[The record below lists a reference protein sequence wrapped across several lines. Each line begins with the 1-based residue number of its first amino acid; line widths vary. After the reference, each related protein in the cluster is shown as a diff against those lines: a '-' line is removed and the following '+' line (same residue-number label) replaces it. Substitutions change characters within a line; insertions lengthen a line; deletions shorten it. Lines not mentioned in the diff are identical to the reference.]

1 MEIINSINDFLSTY
15 ILVALLLGAGI
26 YFTIR
31 LKGMQFTMIG
41 EMFRLLVNSGH
52 KHDDA
57 ADLNKPTEKRIRSF
71 QAFVVSLAARVG
83 TGNIAGV
90 AIAIVL
96 GGPGAIFWM
105 WVVALLGSANAF
117 VESTLAQLF
126 KVRGDHSYI
135 GGPAYYIMK
144 GIGKRWYAN
153 LFAILITIT
162 FSLAFS
168 SVQSNT
174 MAIALKSSFGVDPVI
189 FGAIC
194 SLLTLLIICGG
205 IQRIAKFN
213 EIIVP
218 IMALMYI
225 GLAIYVVITRITM
238 FPHVMALIFENAFG
252 FNQALGGTLGMA
264 VIQGVKRGLFSN
276 EAGEGST
283 PNAAATAAVSH
294 PVKQGLI
301 QTLGVFTDTLF
312 VCSATAFIILCSGVF
327 DSGLTGIELTQ
338 RALENEVGSAAVI
351 FVALAVIMFAFS
363 SILANYFFGEAN
375 LRFINPSVKIR
386 NLLRVCVAAV
396 VMIGAIVSLDVVW
409 AIADITMA
417 LMALCN
423 IIAIIIL
430 GRYSFLCLKDYRR
443 QLKEGK
449 DPIYRK
455 SVIPE
460 IADKTECW
468 PD

>member
-57 ADLNKPTEKRIRSF
+57 DDLNKPTEKRISSF

-225 GLAIYVVITRITM
+225 GLAVYVVITRITM

-449 DPIYRK
+449 DPVYRK

>member
-31 LKGMQFTMIG
+31 LKGVQFTMIG

-57 ADLNKPTEKRIRSF
+57 AALNAPTGKRISSF
-71 QAFVVSLAARVG
+71 QAVVVSLAARVG

-126 KVRGDHSYI
+126 KIRGDHSYI

-174 MAIALKSSFGVDPVI
+174 MAIALKSSFGVDSWI
-189 FGAIC
+189 FGGIC
-194 SLLTLLIICGG
+194 SVLTLAIICGG
-205 IQRIAKFN
+205 IQRIAKIN

-225 GLAIYVVITRITM
+225 GLALYVVLTHITM
-238 FPHVMALIFENAFG
+238 FPHVMELIVENAFG

-338 RALENEVGSAAVI
+338 RALENEVGNAAVI

-375 LRFINPSVKIR
+375 LRFINPSVKLR
-386 NLLRVCVAAV
+386 NILRVCVGGV

-449 DPIYRK
+449 DPVYHK
-455 SVIPE
+455 SAIPE

>member
-1 MEIINSINDFLSTY
+1 
-15 ILVALLLGAGI
+15 
-26 YFTIR
+26 
-31 LKGMQFTMIG
+31 
-41 EMFRLLVNSGH
+41 
-52 KHDDA
+52 
-57 ADLNKPTEKRIRSF
+57 
-71 QAFVVSLAARVG
+71 
-83 TGNIAGV
+83 
-90 AIAIVL
+90 
-96 GGPGAIFWM
+96 
-105 WVVALLGSANAF
+105 
-117 VESTLAQLF
+117 
-126 KVRGDHSYI
+126 
-135 GGPAYYIMK
+135 
-144 GIGKRWYAN
+144 
-153 LFAILITIT
+153 
-162 FSLAFS
+162 
-168 SVQSNT
+168 
-174 MAIALKSSFGVDPVI
+174 
-189 FGAIC
+189 
-194 SLLTLLIICGG
+194 
-205 IQRIAKFN
+205 
-213 EIIVP
+213 
-218 IMALMYI
+218 
-225 GLAIYVVITRITM
+225 YVVITRITM

-449 DPIYRK
+449 DPVYRK

>member
-57 ADLNKPTEKRIRSF
+57 DDLNKPTEKRISSF

-449 DPIYRK
+449 DPVYRK

>member
-1 MEIINSINDFLSTY
+1 
-15 ILVALLLGAGI
+15 
-26 YFTIR
+26 
-31 LKGMQFTMIG
+31 
-41 EMFRLLVNSGH
+41 
-52 KHDDA
+52 
-57 ADLNKPTEKRIRSF
+57 
-71 QAFVVSLAARVG
+71 
-83 TGNIAGV
+83 
-90 AIAIVL
+90 
-96 GGPGAIFWM
+96 
-105 WVVALLGSANAF
+105 
-117 VESTLAQLF
+117 
-126 KVRGDHSYI
+126 
-135 GGPAYYIMK
+135 PAYYIMK

-225 GLAIYVVITRITM
+225 GLAVYVVITRITM

-386 NLLRVCVAAV
+386 NILRVCVAAV
-396 VMIGAIVSLDVVW
+396 VMIGAIVSLEIVW

-417 LMALCN
+417 MMALCN

-443 QLKEGK
+443 QIKEGK
-449 DPIYRK
+449 DPVYRK